1 METANEGTARSNAL
15 KREITVRVEATSRA
29 PAEEVYDVLADI
41 RSHLTWA
48 GEMQG
53 QKNHLLTVEAP
64 EGPAGVGTEFTST
77 GVAPEGRYTDRS
89 VVTEAIRPSAF
100 EFVTEAHVETRKGR
114 TADLTNISRY
124 DITPTSEGCRISNTL
139 RIVRAS
145 ALPGPLALM
154 NLRPL
159 APLVR
164 RDTEGLVGRGL
175 RNLAAV
181 AEERTGRRGKEA

>member
-1 METANEGTARSNAL
+1 METAREGTGRANAL
-15 KREITVRVEATSRA
+15 RREIQVRVEVISRA
-29 PAEEVYDVLADI
+29 SAEEVYDVLADI
-41 RSHLTWA
+41 GSHLKWA
-48 GEMQG
+48 GEMQR

-64 EGPAGVGTEFTST
+64 DGRAAVGTEFTST
-77 GVAPEGRYTDRS
+77 GIAPEGRYTDRS
-89 VVTEAIRPSAF
+89 VVTEATRASAF
-100 EFVTEAHVETRKGR
+100 EFVTEAHVETKKGK

-124 DITPTSEGCRISNTL
+124 DITPTSEGCLISNTL

-154 NLRPL
+154 NIRPL

-164 RDTEGLVGRGL
+164 KDTEGLVGRGL

-181 AEERTGRRGKEA
+181 AEERAEGRRKEG

>member
-1 METANEGTARSNAL
+1 METAKEGTGRSNAL
-15 KREITVRVEATSRA
+15 KREIAIRVEATSRA
-29 PAEEVYDVLADI
+29 SAEEIYDVLADI
-41 RSHLTWA
+41 GSHLKWA
-48 GEMQG
+48 GEMQR
-53 QKNHLLTVEAP
+53 QKNHLLTIEAP

-89 VVTEAIRPSAF
+89 VVTEATRPAAF
-100 EFVTEAHVETRKGR
+100 EFVTEAHVETKKGK

-154 NLRPL
+154 NIRPL

-181 AEERTGRRGKEA
+181 AEERAGRRGKEA